1 MRLLTLLA
9 FVIVGWGSGFGC
21 SSDGA
26 ARRADET
33 ERLMTSNVAPVTG
46 RERYGADPSLW
57 NGFFDEGSDAE
68 LSVSRQGRGNVTK
81 GEEAAVSPPVPPPDD
96 ALIGRDGVV
105 VNRDLGDDGMVTL
118 SRSGVSTQ
126 ESAEVFENRRE
137 QDAARR
143 APRLPAKEEEGWE
156 RVLKMFHWDSEFHV
170 DPLLDPYD
178 EDSIWI
184 PYTQG
189 RESRIWVSRP

>member
-1 MRLLTLLA
+1 
-9 FVIVGWGSGFGC
+9 
-21 SSDGA
+21 
-26 ARRADET
+26 
-33 ERLMTSNVAPVTG
+33 
-46 RERYGADPSLW
+46 
-57 NGFFDEGSDAE
+57 
-68 LSVSRQGRGNVTK
+68 
-81 GEEAAVSPPVPPPDD
+81 
-96 ALIGRDGVV
+96 
-105 VNRDLGDDGMVTL
+105 MVTL
-118 SRSGVSTQ
+118 SRSDVSTQ

-137 QDAARR
+137 EDAARR
-143 APRLPAKEEEGWE
+143 GPRLPAKEEEGWE